1 MRIPS
6 IYIRDKQAFR
16 KEGGILRLIGKPLD
30 YAKEQKEA
38 GCKLIHI
45 IDLDAIKGLQ
55 SNLDVYDN
63 LTYLINVEVEC
74 APQQDIITR
83 LLNLKCR
90 VVLPLSADILSMR
103 EKKLLVAKIPAGYSG
118 DAEGFH
124 DIILEDA
131 TDEEVAR
138 FVKLGKRV
146 IIYEK
151 DEGKL
156 KGKGKAGGKDGI
168 FGVISSS

>member
-6 IYIRDKQAFR
+6 VFLQDKQAFR

-30 YAKEQKEA
+30 YAKGQKES

-45 IDLDAIKGLQ
+45 IDMDALNGMPK
-55 SNLDVYDN
+55 NLDVYDN
-63 LTYLINVEVEC
+63 LTYIINVEVEC

-83 LLNLKCR
+83 LLRLKCR
-90 VVLPLSADILSMR
+90 VVLPPSADILSKT
-103 EKKLLVAKIPAGYSG
+103 EKKLLVAKIPKGYSG

-124 DIILEDA
+124 DVILEDA
-131 TDEEVAR
+131 TDAEVMR
-138 FVKLGKRV
+138 FSKLGKRV

-151 DEGKL
+151 DEGKIKE
-156 KGKGKAGGKDGI
+156 KGGI